1 MSFGEKSL
9 SRIKMSEPN
18 SFIRGDQSLMFPS
31 KQIQVSQSRDHSQSI
46 RDQSL
51 IFSDSAGKLL
61 EHMADTFEEK
71 MTNKRYI
78 VFFIFNN
85 FLEENALII
94 SIIGI
99 NRC

>member
-1 MSFGEKSL
+1 MSFGEKAL

-31 KQIQVSQSRDHSQSI
+31 KQIQVSQSRDHSQS
-46 RDQSL
+46 L

-71 MTNKRYI
+71 MTSKR
-78 VFFIFNN
+78 
-85 FLEENALII
+85 
-94 SIIGI
+94 
-99 NRC
+99 